1 MNIRKKQHTNNNNN
15 MSRFSASF
23 GNTSSKC
30 LEKNKFPYNKQVV
43 KKQLLDTTS
52 IEEFPSLDG
61 TNMSKTNMSKTNMS
75 KTNMSKTNTPLKPS
89 WASFASNL
97 DANLHANLYA
107 NYSLGTHN
115 TSTAHNMPY
124 ERHIIELSERQKQ
137 HLEEQK
143 TREKLIS
150 NGEYYSDSEDSIH
163 EYVEADEAEY
173 SDNIDDF

>member
-1 MNIRKKQHTNNNNN
+1 
-15 MSRFSASF
+15 
-23 GNTSSKC
+23 
-30 LEKNKFPYNKQVV
+30 
-43 KKQLLDTTS
+43 
-52 IEEFPSLDG
+52 
-61 TNMSKTNMSKTNMS
+61 
-75 KTNMSKTNTPLKPS
+75 
-89 WASFASNL
+89 
-97 DANLHANLYA
+97 
-107 NYSLGTHN
+107 
-115 TSTAHNMPY
+115 MPY

>member
-1 MNIRKKQHTNNNNN
+1 MNSRKKQHTNNNNT
-15 MSRFSASF
+15 SRFSPSF
-23 GNTSSKC
+23 DNTSSKG
-30 LEKNKFPYNKQVV
+30 LTK
-43 KKQLLDTTS
+43 LLPDTTS
-52 IEEFPSLDG
+52 IEEFPSLNG
-61 TNMSKTNMSKTNMS
+61 
-75 KTNMSKTNTPLKPS
+75 TNMSKTNTPLKHS

-107 NYSLGTHN
+107 NHTLGTHN
-115 TSTAHNMPY
+115 TSTAHNTPY

-137 HLEEQK
+137 HLEERK

>member
-1 MNIRKKQHTNNNNN
+1 MNFRKKQHTNNNT
-15 MSRFSASF
+15 SRFSPSF
-23 GNTSSKC
+23 DNTSSKC
-30 LEKNKFPYNKQVV
+30 V

-61 TNMSKTNMSKTNMS
+61 TNMSKTNMSKTNMSKTNMSKTNMS

-107 NYSLGTHN
+107 NHSLGTHN
-115 TSTAHNMPY
+115 TSTAHNMSY

-150 NGEYYSDSEDSIH
+150 NGDYYSDSEDSIH